1 MLEGVDVDHA
11 EFNHPDWTDAR
22 PRQRSLQR
30 SHRKAELP
38 AASKPNTGKEQP
50 LHPPPPLMPLPSTDV
65 KVILR
70 PRGGLD
76 ISLVS
81 PATIAK
87 AVLTQTK
94 LPFSHVDQITP
105 HRIANYILVSTP
117 ADDRAKI
124 FATIITLL
132 IRNWPFTVS
141 THVAAPSDTV
151 TRVIFNIPDE
161 DTHEQVYKSILV
173 ET

>member
-1 MLEGVDVDHA
+1 MSTTQSSITLTGRTPVPASVLSKEA
-11 EFNHPDWTDAR
+11 TAR
-22 PRQRSLQR
+22 PSFPRPPSLT
-30 SHRKAELP
+30 
-38 AASKPNTGKEQP
+38 TGKEQP

-81 PATIAK
+81 PATIAN
-87 AVLTQTK
+87 AVLTPTK
-94 LPFSHVDQITP
+94 LPFSHVDQIRP